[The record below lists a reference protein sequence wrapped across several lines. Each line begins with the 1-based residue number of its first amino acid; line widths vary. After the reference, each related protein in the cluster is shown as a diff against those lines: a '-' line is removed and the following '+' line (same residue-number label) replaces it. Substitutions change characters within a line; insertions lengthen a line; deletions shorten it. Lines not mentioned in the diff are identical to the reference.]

1 MKIVFVCHGNICRSA
16 MAEFV
21 MKDEVRRTGRENEF
35 EISSAA
41 VSTEQIG
48 NDMYPPA
55 QRKLREKGV
64 PFTRHSAHQITRRE
78 FDEADLVVLMDA
90 SNRRILSRLIP
101 GSDSSTKTTLLMDFT
116 GTPRDVADPWYTGD
130 FEATYRDVLA
140 GCRAIISRY

>member
-140 GCRAIISRY
+140 GCRAILSRY

>member
-21 MKDEVRRTGRENEF
+21 MKDEVSRTGRENEF

-64 PFTRHSAHQITRRE
+64 PFTRHSAHQITQRE

-140 GCRAIISRY
+140 GCRAILSRY

>member
-21 MKDEVRRTGRENEF
+21 MTDEVRRTGRENEF

-140 GCRAIISRY
+140 GCRAILSRY

>member
-21 MKDEVRRTGRENEF
+21 MKDEVHRAGRENEF

-101 GSDSSTKTTLLMDFT
+101 GSDSSTKTALLMDFT

-140 GCRAIISRY
+140 GCRAILSRY

>member
-55 QRKLREKGV
+55 QLKLRVKGV

-101 GSDSSTKTTLLMDFT
+101 GSDSSTKTALLMDFT

-140 GCRAIISRY
+140 GCRAILSRY

>member
-55 QRKLREKGV
+55 QLKLREKGV

-101 GSDSSTKTTLLMDFT
+101 GSDSSKKTALLMDFT

>member
-140 GCRAIISRY
+140 GCRSILSRY

>member
-1 MKIVFVCHGNICRSA
+1 

-21 MKDEVRRTGRENEF
+21 MKDEVRRAGRENEF

-64 PFTRHSAHQITRRE
+64 ASSMMQI
-78 FDEADLVVLMDA
+78 
-90 SNRRILSRLIP
+90 S
-101 GSDSSTKTTLLMDFT
+101 
-116 GTPRDVADPWYTGD
+116 W
-130 FEATYRDVLA
+130 
-140 GCRAIISRY
+140 C

>member
-55 QRKLREKGV
+55 QLKLREKGV
-64 PFTRHSAHQITRRE
+64 PFTRHFAHQITRRE

-140 GCRAIISRY
+140 GCRAILSRY

>member
-55 QRKLREKGV
+55 QLKLREKGV

-101 GSDSSTKTTLLMDFT
+101 GSDSSTKTALLMDFT

-130 FEATYRDVLA
+130 FEVTYRDVLA
-140 GCRAIISRY
+140 GCRAILSRY

>member
-55 QRKLREKGV
+55 QLKLREKGV

-78 FDEADLVVLMDA
+78 FNEADLVVLMDA

-140 GCRAIISRY
+140 GCRAILSRY

>member
-78 FDEADLVVLMDA
+78 FHEADLVVLMDA

-140 GCRAIISRY
+140 GCRAILSRY

>member
-101 GSDSSTKTTLLMDFT
+101 GSDSSTKTALLMDFT

-140 GCRAIISRY
+140 GCRAILSRY

>member
-64 PFTRHSAHQITRRE
+64 PFTRHSAHQITQRE

-101 GSDSSTKTTLLMDFT
+101 GSDSSAKTALLMDFT

-140 GCRAIISRY
+140 GCRAILSRY

>member
-55 QRKLREKGV
+55 QLKLREKGV

-140 GCRAIISRY
+140 GCRAILSRY

>member
-55 QRKLREKGV
+55 QLKLREKGV

-101 GSDSSTKTTLLMDFT
+101 GSDSSTKTALLMDFT

-140 GCRAIISRY
+140 GCRAILFRY

>member
-55 QRKLREKGV
+55 QLKLREKGV

-101 GSDSSTKTTLLMDFT
+101 GSDSSTKTALLMDFT

-140 GCRAIISRY
+140 GCRAILSRY

>member
-21 MKDEVRRTGRENEF
+21 MKDEVSRTGRENEF

-55 QRKLREKGV
+55 QLKLREKGV

-101 GSDSSTKTTLLMDFT
+101 GSDSSTKTALLMDFT

-140 GCRAIISRY
+140 GCRAILSRY

>member
-1 MKIVFVCHGNICRSA
+1 MKIFFVCHGNICRSA

-55 QRKLREKGV
+55 QLKLREKGV

-140 GCRAIISRY
+140 GCRAILSRY

>member
-21 MKDEVRRTGRENEF
+21 MKDEVSRTGRENEF

-140 GCRAIISRY
+140 GCRAILSRY

>member
-1 MKIVFVCHGNICRSA
+1 

-21 MKDEVRRTGRENEF
+21 MKDEVRRAGRENEF

-55 QRKLREKGV
+55 QLKLREKGV
-64 PFTRHSAHQITRRE
+64 PFTRHSANQITQRE

-101 GSDSSTKTTLLMDFT
+101 GSDSSTKTALLMDFT

-140 GCRAIISRY
+140 GCRAILSRY